1 MDKGATYTTSDY
13 SNIGKIMELKFINS
27 YVTGQYI
34 SVQLNNTA
42 ESIAQNSNNAVL
54 EFTEIFINVF

>member
-1 MDKGATYTTSDY
+1 
-13 SNIGKIMELKFINS
+13 MELKFINS

-54 EFTEIFINVF
+54 EFTEILINVF